1 MNDRPGAP
9 LPDQGDRSLAATL
22 FDRNLVVTAGA
33 GTGKTALLV
42 ERALNLIAGNDLPV
56 ASLAA
61 ITFTEKAAAELRERL
76 AAGLDALRS
85 LAARDAAP
93 GSAGAGTD
101 AGRAYRWLRGER
113 GRTAR
118 EIGDR
123 ALAALAELDAAP
135 VSTIHAFCAEILRR
149 FPREAGVDPAFAV
162 DEGASFEALFDE
174 EWGRFA
180 LEELGTDAAREDLWS
195 RVLLIPGALPA
206 VEDLARSLAGFGIPR
221 EALSGDPPYAPAPV
235 GVLLGEEIRGA
246 RDAALD
252 LLARTDG
259 MNRNMQ
265 DWLAASAE
273 LLNAFLQE
281 GADGMETVASPVP
294 LDLYLEKGLP
304 SPGAR
309 LSGARPEEVT
319 AAAKQARALVRRLS
333 KVKEKETALLVEA
346 ARPVAARARER
357 LLASGYVSF
366 DALLRLTRD
375 LLADHPEV
383 RRDLIARYR
392 TILVD
397 EFQDTD
403 PLQYEILFFL
413 AEAEGTAERDAYR
426 VELAPGRLFIVGD
439 PKQSIYRFRGADMA
453 AYRRAAERVIACGG
467 LRLALAASFRSP
479 SAIVEPVNR
488 LFAPLIG
495 PKERGEERFEPP
507 YEPIRSALGPG
518 DEAGPR
524 VEIWSVSASGDAGE
538 RRRGEGDAIA
548 AWIGENRGRTEATG
562 DELEYRHTAILL
574 RALTNVDLYAQA
586 LRRAGIPFVVEG
598 GKGFYERREVADL
611 IAFLR
616 AAGNPAD
623 AAAILA
629 VARSPLGGVP
639 DAELVRYV
647 AAGGRLGRPEKDAER
662 LADHPGIRRTLALL
676 EGFRSRMI
684 GRPADRVIRS
694 ALDETPLALIHASC
708 FEGAQRVANL
718 RKVVARAEDL
728 ARRGLSLEETL
739 RFIEEEHREERA
751 EGESPLA
758 DETVDAVRIL
768 SVHKAKGLEYPVV
781 FVPDVGRESR
791 HQERSTTAAAW
802 VAHPPGGHLAV
813 SLPGGGTNLAWA
825 YLADLNRRHESA
837 EEKRVFYVACT
848 RATRRL
854 ILVNSN
860 ANRRAPWREAL
871 APLGYE
877 ADRAFPPEGP
887 LAGGTVLHRVVAPEG
902 GVPRAA
908 AADLDPVWTE
918 AAERF
923 EAISAAAAR
932 SAVRPIRWPS
942 GTGDERVAAAADRDE
957 EEGPAGWVPPRDT
970 PVPPAARARPGTGPS
985 PLVARLAGTA
995 VHAALERWEFG
1006 NGETLKTLLETEA
1019 ARAAESEGPAASG
1032 PEILRRVRDEA
1043 GEILEGFLRS
1053 PLPARLAAV
1062 EVLGR
1067 EVPLLFRDPPE
1078 DPAETTWLG
1087 ACDLLYRD
1095 ADGTIV
1101 VADYKTD
1108 RLEGEPAEEAA
1119 RYRDQMSLYL
1129 RAVRAAMPDEKA
1141 RAEILFVRTGR
1152 SVPI

>member
-1 MNDRPGAP
+1 
-9 LPDQGDRSLAATL
+9 
-22 FDRNLVVTAGA
+22 
-33 GTGKTALLV
+33 
-42 ERALNLIAGNDLPV
+42 
-56 ASLAA
+56 
-61 ITFTEKAAAELRERL
+61 
-76 AAGLDALRS
+76 
-85 LAARDAAP
+85 
-93 GSAGAGTD
+93 
-101 AGRAYRWLRGER
+101 
-113 GRTAR
+113 
-118 EIGDR
+118 
-123 ALAALAELDAAP
+123 
-135 VSTIHAFCAEILRR
+135 
-149 FPREAGVDPAFAV
+149 V
-162 DEGASFEALFDE
+162 DEGASFEALFEE

-180 LEELGTDAAREDLWS
+180 LEELGTDAPREELWS
-195 RVLLIPGALPA
+195 RVLLLPGALPV
-206 VEDLARSLAGFGIPR
+206 VEDLARSLARFTIPD
-221 EALSGDPPYAPAPV
+221 EALSGDPAYAPAPV
-235 GVLLGEEIRGA
+235 EALLGEAIRAA
-246 RDAALD
+246 RDAAID

-259 MNRNMQ
+259 MNPKMQ
-265 DWLAASAE
+265 DWLSASAE

-281 GADGMETVASPVP
+281 GGDGMETVASPVP
-294 LDLYLEKGLP
+294 LEIYVEKDP
-304 SPGAR
+304 PRPGAR

-383 RRDLIARYR
+383 RRDLISRYR

-426 VELAPGRLFIVGD
+426 VEPAPGRLFIVGD

-453 AYRRAAERVIACGG
+453 AYQRAVERVIACGG
-467 LRLALAASFRSP
+467 RRLTLTASFRSP

-507 YEPIRSALGPG
+507 YEPIRSALGSG
-518 DEAGPR
+518 DAPGPR
-524 VEIWSVSASGDAGE
+524 VEIWSVRASGDAGE

-548 AWIGENRGRTEATG
+548 EWIEENRGRTGATG
-562 DELEYRHTAILL
+562 AKLEYKDVAILL

-616 AAGNPAD
+616 AAANPAD

-629 VARSPLGGVP
+629 VARSPLGGVK
-639 DAELVRYV
+639 DAELARYV
-647 AAGGRLGRPEKDAER
+647 AAGGRLGRPERDAER
-662 LADHPGIRRTLALL
+662 LADHPGVRRTLDLL
-676 EGFRSRMI
+676 EGFRSRMV

-791 HQERSTTAAAW
+791 HRGRPSTAAAW
-802 VAHPPGGHLAV
+802 VSHPSGGHLAV

-848 RATRRL
+848 RAAHRL

-860 ANRRAPWREAL
+860 ADRRAPWREAL
-871 APLGYE
+871 AHLGYA
-877 ADRAFPPEGP
+877 ADKAFPPEGP
-887 LAGGTVLHRVVAPEG
+887 LADGTVLHRVIAPG
-902 GVPRAA
+902 AGAPRAA
-908 AADLDPVWTE
+908 AADLDPKWTE

-923 EAISAAAAR
+923 EEISASAAR
-932 SAVRPIRWPS
+932 SATRPIRWPS
-942 GTGDERVAAAADRDE
+942 GAGDERVAAVGDRHEEESATGDERVAAAADRDKE
-957 EEGPAGWVPPRDT
+957 ESAFGPLAAGTPTPPTPRSAPTPLPPRGRSAPLT
-970 PVPPAARARPGTGPS
+970 AGARPGTTLT

-995 VHAALERWEFG
+995 VHAALERWEFKG
-1006 NGETLKTLLETEA
+1006 GDSLKALLETEA
-1019 ARAAESEGPAASG
+1019 ARAVESGGAAAS
-1032 PEILRRVRDEA
+1032 EELRRRVLAEA
-1043 GEILEGFLRS
+1043 GEIVEGFLRS
-1053 PLPARLAAV
+1053 ALPSRLASV

-1067 EVPLLFRDPPE
+1067 EVPILYRESSEGSP
-1078 DPAETTWLG
+1078 ETTWLG

-1095 ADGTIV
+1095 TDGTIV

-1108 RLEGEPAEEAA
+1108 RVKEEAAEEAA
-1119 RYRDQMSLYL
+1119 KYRDQMSLYL
-1129 RAVRAAMPDEKA
+1129 RAVQAAMPNKRT
-1141 RAEILFVRTGR
+1141 RAEILFVRTGE
-1152 SVPI
+1152 SVPL